1 MLSPVRLREP
11 AGAVHTECSYL
22 LQRSPSG
29 PCPRPQAH
37 PPPPHQPRGTPPPLI
52 GHKIGHVLG
61 VSRPWEPRQVHTE
74 VPGEQRHILGR
85 GQEGPPC
92 GGERGHEAWS
102 HSELKSGM
110 AGNRVLAQF
119 KKQAL
124 SGVAEAD
131 GM

>member
-1 MLSPVRLREP
+1 MLSPVGLRES
-11 AGAVHTECSYL
+11 AGTVHTEGSYL

-29 PCPRPQAH
+29 PCPPLQAH
-37 PPPPHQPRGTPPPLI
+37 PPPHQPRGTPPPLI

-61 VSRPWEPRQVHTE
+61 VSRPREPRQVHTE
-74 VPGEQRHILGR
+74 VPGEQCHVLGR

-92 GGERGHEAWS
+92 GEERGHEAWS

-119 KKQAL
+119 KNQAL